1 MPRRRR
7 SPWWSPLLLL
17 IACTGAPSS
26 QPRVDASPTYGT
38 ADIGGYKLAY
48 SCAGSGSP
56 TVVLEAGYAAS
67 GVDTYSSLIL
77 PAISRT
83 TRVCT
88 YDRAGDGASDRRPRT
103 VTPVTTATQA
113 NELHTLLGAIGVGPP
128 YVLVGHSY
136 GGMVVRGFAA
146 EHPSEVDGMVLID
159 SSSEPEIRVYERLHA
174 GPWIDGNPAEPNQ
187 RIDIHAS
194 AHELEHAPPIASM
207 PLVVIT
213 AGVLQD
219 RWLRTVPRLEARAQ
233 TRLAE
238 LSSNSIHVL
247 DRGTGH
253 LIPDDDP
260 GIVLDATDAVV
271 SAARSSG
278 ELTACATAFSEI
290 ASARCIRPG
299 GLARQRIP

>member
-1 MPRRRR
+1 MTRRLR
-7 SPWWSPLLLL
+7 SAWWPALVLLV
-17 IACTGAPSS
+17 ACTTAPSAH
-26 QPRVDASPTYGT
+26 PLVDASPTYGA

-48 SCAGSGSP
+48 ACAGSGSP
-56 TVVLEAGYAAS
+56 AVVLEAGYAAS

-83 TRVCT
+83 TRACT
-88 YDRAGDGASDRRPRT
+88 YDRAGDGASDPRPAT
-103 VTPVTTATQA
+103 VTPLTTATQA
-113 NELHTLLGAIGVGPP
+113 NELHALLGAIGVGPP

-136 GGMVVRGFAA
+136 GGMVVRAFAA
-146 EHPSEVDGMVLID
+146 AHPSDVDGMVLID
-159 SSSEPEIRVYERLHA
+159 SSSEPEVPVYHRLHA
-174 GPWIDGNPAEPNQ
+174 GPWIDGDVARPNQ

-194 AHELEHAPPIASM
+194 AQELEHAPPLASM

-213 AGVLQD
+213 AGILRD

-238 LSSNSIHVL
+238 LSSNSIHVV

-253 LIPDDDP
+253 VIPDDDP
-260 GIVLDATDAVV
+260 EMVIDAVHAVV

-278 ELTACATAFSEI
+278 ALSDCTLAFSDI
-290 ASARCIRPG
+290 ASATCLRRTELPK
-299 GLARQRIP
+299 QRIG